1 VEVAVAVTNAVAR
14 AVRVARETVARV
26 AHRPPPYDTAWEPTD
41 QPVPTFPG
49 LVSQACTAAQLGA
62 PEFRAWC
69 DRVREPVLVHR
80 KQWEWCYILQALA
93 EADALRPGA
102 RGLGFG
108 VGTEPL
114 TAVIAAFGCDVV
126 ATDLAPD
133 SSNAHAWIATD
144 QHASALADLNR
155 VHLCPPD
162 EFAARVRFRP
172 VDMNAIPDDLTGFDF
187 TWSSCALEH
196 LGDLDA
202 GVRFFHRQLACLR
215 PGGIGVHT
223 TEYNVASN
231 DRTVTRGHTVLYRR
245 RDIEQLVAD
254 TNAGGHAMQA
264 TFALGSS
271 PADRHIDTPPWTNIH
286 LKVAAD
292 GHVLTSF
299 GLLARRGG

>member
-1 VEVAVAVTNAVAR
+1 VEVAVTVTSAVAR
-14 AVRVARETVARV
+14 AVRLARKTVARV
-26 AHRPPPYDTAWEPTD
+26 TRRPPPYDVAWEPHD
-41 QPVPTFPG
+41 QRVPTFPG
-49 LVSQACTAAQLGA
+49 LVSQACTAAQLAA
-62 PEFRAWC
+62 PEYGAWC
-69 DRVREPVLVHR
+69 ERMREPVLVHR

-93 EADALRPGA
+93 EAGVLRPGA

-114 TAVIAAFGCDVV
+114 TAVIAAHGCNVL
-126 ATDLAPD
+126 ATDLAPE

-155 VHLCPPD
+155 ARLCAPD

-172 VDMNAIPDDLTGFDF
+172 VDMNAVPDDLTDFDF

-202 GVRFFHRQLACLR
+202 GTRFFHRQLACLR
-215 PGGIGVHT
+215 PGGVGVHT

-231 DRTVTRGHTVLYRR
+231 DRTVERGHTVLYRR
-245 RDIEQLVAD
+245 RDLERLVAD
-254 TNAGGHAMQA
+254 VTAAGHAMVA
-264 TFALGSS
+264 TFALGSR
-271 PADRHIDTPPWTNIH
+271 PADRHIDTTPWTNIH

-292 GHVLTSF
+292 GQVLTSF
-299 GLLARRGG
+299 GLLARRDG